1 MIVPAAVYEPVA
13 RTTASRTAKE
23 TMPYERRPVSA
34 AANVRRAYG
43 TWSTAAYEGHAE
55 VGVEED
61 ADMRDVPQLE
71 AWERDAG
78 VFGVPYAMR
87 RNMSVNVAAPQE
99 R

>member
-1 MIVPAAVYEPVA
+1 MA
-13 RTTASRTAKE
+13 RTTASRTAGE
-23 TMPYERRPVSA
+23 TMPYESRPTSA

-43 TWSTAAYEGHAE
+43 TWSTATYEGHAE

-61 ADMRDVPQLE
+61 ADMREVPQLE

-87 RNMSVNVAAPQE
+87 RNMWVNVAAAYG

>member
-1 MIVPAAVYEPVA
+1 
-13 RTTASRTAKE
+13 
-23 TMPYERRPVSA
+23 MPYERRPVSA

-71 AWERDAG
+71 AWERGAG